1 MEVKMKSRIILA
13 AICTFFLF
21 TSISFGYK
29 ATFTPR
35 ISVKG
40 QYDDNIFLTQNENLK
55 EDDFITTISPGF
67 TAEILGKNNGAN
79 ISYDASCAMYDK
91 WDEFDGW
98 RHRANFSG
106 WSQLTK
112 NTGLKIRDKFL
123 YTEDPIRDDNIA
135 EIRTEDPEI
144 PIDSTTI
151 KTRRIYYQNLAGVGL
166 NHQFGKYNSSFKIGY
181 KYWFREED
189 DPAYEDKKIHTPSAG
204 VTYWFSPQWG
214 FDVNGNYEHVEYEFS
229 DDVDLFSGSVSF
241 LKRFGKHF
249 TGFVRYSQ
257 RVANYEGE
265 TEDDITYI
273 PSIGFKYDIEKDI
286 TLIADVGYFYNDYEI
301 RESESGVS
309 GDIRLIK
316 KFERGKLNFAALGGS
331 DYSLYD
337 SDNLG
342 FSVFYE
348 ASVSGTYQFA
358 KHLGGNIFGSY
369 RNTDYIDA
377 DRKDKRP
384 TVGCGLSWKALEWMN
399 LGLDYRFRKVDS
411 TRDVN
416 DYDDNRVSVTITLI
430 PTVPFHTSRY

>member
-1 MEVKMKSRIILA
+1 MKSRIILA
-13 AICTFFLF
+13 AICTFFLT

-29 ATFTPR
+29 ATFLPR
-35 ISVKG
+35 VSVNG
-40 QYDDNIFLTQNENLK
+40 QYDDNIFLTGNEGLK

-67 TAEILGKNNGAN
+67 TAEILGKNNGAK
-79 ISYDASCAMYDK
+79 ISYDAAYAMYNEY
-91 WDEFDGW
+91 DEFNGW
-98 RHRANFSG
+98 RHRANLSG
-106 WSQLTK
+106 WSQITK
-112 NTGLKIRDKFL
+112 HTGLKIRDNFL
-123 YTEDPIRDDNIA
+123 YTEDPIRDENIA

-151 KTRRIYYQNLAGVGL
+151 KTRRIYYQNLAGIDL
-166 NHQFGKYNSSFKIGY
+166 NHQFGKYNSSFRIGY
-181 KYWFREED
+181 SYWFRNED
-189 DPAYEDKKIHTPSAG
+189 DPAREDKQIHTPSVG

-214 FDVNGNYEHVEYEFS
+214 FDVNGNYKHAEYEFS
-229 DDVDLFSGSVSF
+229 DDFDLFSGSVSF

-249 TGFVRYSQ
+249 TGFIRYSQ
-257 RVANYEGE
+257 TVADYKGE
-265 TEDDITYI
+265 TEDDLTYI

-286 TLIADVGYFYNDYEI
+286 TLIADVGYFYNDFEF
-301 RESESGVS
+301 RQSESGVS

-348 ASVSGTYQFA
+348 ASVSGTYQIA
-358 KHLGGNIFGSY
+358 KHLGGRIFGSY
-369 RNTDYIDA
+369 RNTDYIDE

-399 LGLDYRFRKVDS
+399 LGLSYRFQKVDS
-411 TRDVN
+411 TRDAN
-416 DYDDNRVSVTITLI
+416 DYEDNRVSVTITLI